1 MIVPLELPIAVQ
13 FSRAVFRVVPN
24 QSGKENKD
32 KVTKRSFSCHRNVL
46 SFIVRYKNRVIYHEK
61 KLSFLKKKSSKNW
74 KRVQTLIVI
83 SPKETQFILT
93 RFFSLVHLHFD
104 M

>member
-61 KLSFLKKKSSKNW
+61 NCHFSKNN
-74 KRVQTLIVI
+74 R
-83 SPKETQFILT
+83 PKIGKEFRL
-93 RFFSLVHLHFD
+93 
-104 M
+104 

>member
-24 QSGKENKD
+24 QSGKKENKD

-46 SFIVRYKNRVIYHEK
+46 SFIVRYKNRFIYHEK
-61 KLSFLKKKSSKNW
+61 KNC
-74 KRVQTLIVI
+74 
-83 SPKETQFILT
+83 
-93 RFFSLVHLHFD
+93 HF
-104 M
+104 

>member
-61 KLSFLKKKSSKNW
+61 KLSFLKKKN
-74 KRVQTLIVI
+74 R
-83 SPKETQFILT
+83 PKIGKEFRL
-93 RFFSLVHLHFD
+93 
-104 M
+104 

>member
-24 QSGKENKD
+24 QSGKKENKD

-46 SFIVRYKNRVIYHEK
+46 SFIVRYKNRFIYHV
-61 KLSFLKKKSSKNW
+61 KN
-74 KRVQTLIVI
+74 IVI
-83 SPKETQFILT
+83 FEKFRPKIGKEFRL
-93 RFFSLVHLHFD
+93 
-104 M
+104 